1 MSGKNAAA
9 GLLTLRLIIGWLFLW
24 HGLGKVIGA
33 PFPGEGFD
41 WFAENLSAY
50 LPALGAPVV
59 EAMAAGAVLI
69 EVGGGLLLILGWQTG
84 LACSLL
90 LIQIVAAIAKVRFDF
105 GLFGPVGWEQEL
117 MLGAALLCLLF
128 GGPGAF
134 SLDGRR
140 QAAAP

>member
-9 GLLTLRLIIGWLFLW
+9 GLLVLRLIIGWLFLW
-24 HGLGKVIGA
+24 HGLGKLVGP
-33 PFPGEGFD
+33 PFPGEGFN
-41 WFAENLSAY
+41 WFAENLSAFA
-50 LPALGAPVV
+50 PSLGMMGSEVA
-59 EAMAAGAVLI
+59 AAGAVI
-69 EVGGGLLLILGWQTG
+69 VEVGGGLLLILGWQTT

-90 LIQIVAAIAKVRFDF
+90 LVEIVAAIAKVRFDF

-134 SLDGRR
+134 ALDTRR
-140 QAAAP
+140 TAPVA